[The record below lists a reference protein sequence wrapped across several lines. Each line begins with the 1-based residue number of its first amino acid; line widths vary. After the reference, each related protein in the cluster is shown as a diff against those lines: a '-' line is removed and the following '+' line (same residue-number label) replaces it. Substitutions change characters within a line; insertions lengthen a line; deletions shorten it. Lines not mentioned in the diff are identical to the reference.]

1 MKAVNKFLK
10 PLGLS
15 LPKELSRINF
25 FSSHLSLQM
34 MSSEIKR
41 HFWQAAALQEEK
53 PCSQRCSGWPGCP
66 SPIPPPRQHPW
77 GCRKLSTPLAPPD
90 TFPASPHHGQ
100 SPTGSDG
107 CWLRRSTES
116 LPATSYVAAKPPS
129 QNLHFQETK
138 TQSSNFYLPANRDP
152 GTPLAPKPSL

>member
-53 PCSQRCSGWPGCP
+53 PCSQRRSGQPGCP
-66 SPIPPPRQHPW
+66 SPAPPPRQHPW
-77 GCRKLSTPLAPPD
+77 GCRKLSTPLTPPD
-90 TFPASPHHGQ
+90 TPPPSPA
-100 SPTGSDG
+100 GSDG
-107 CWLRRSTES
+107 CWLRRSAGS
-116 LPATSYVAAKPPS
+116 LPATSYAAAKPPS

-152 GTPLAPKPSL
+152 GTPPAPKPSL